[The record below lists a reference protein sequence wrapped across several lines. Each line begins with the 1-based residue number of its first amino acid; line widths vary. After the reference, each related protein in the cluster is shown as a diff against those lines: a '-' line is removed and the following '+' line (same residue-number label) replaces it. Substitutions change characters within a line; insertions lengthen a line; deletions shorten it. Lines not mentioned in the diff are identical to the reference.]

1 MQLSRVLDIKVN
13 YSVSFLI
20 EKLKVNLEN
29 HIDDYEKA
37 LIVYKKDLYKH
48 LMEIQ
53 NICDDILRKNDVELK
68 DFNSMYSKIYTL
80 NKPVDASKMYEQ
92 YISLLSQSTDKELTL
107 ALNDANAII
116 NDSWDWA
123 IQAKTVNSTYS
134 SRF

>member
-1 MQLSRVLDIKVN
+1 
-13 YSVSFLI
+13 
-20 EKLKVNLEN
+20 
-29 HIDDYEKA
+29 
-37 LIVYKKDLYKH
+37 
-48 LMEIQ
+48 MEIQ